1 MAQGA
6 EGVRTLGRAG
16 PLRVGI
22 SVVLALVVGLVV
34 WLIVKGNES
43 SKPTA
48 TSSTASAAT
57 LKTLRALPG
66 EVGHPVY
73 WAGTRRNYTLELTQ
87 VDGNLFIRYLPQGVA
102 VGDPR
107 PDFLTIGTYRVA
119 DAYATLKRQG
129 ERRGGHR
136 RRSAGGGIAV
146 WSDRRP
152 QSVYLAFPRTDLQV
166 EIYDSSATR
175 AQRLAVTGA
184 VEPIR

>member
-1 MAQGA
+1 MRTFGSS
-6 EGVRTLGRAG
+6 GPVRLAVS
-16 PLRVGI
+16 L
-22 SVVLALVVGLVV
+22 VLAIVVGVAV

-43 SKPTA
+43 SKTTA

-73 WAGTRRNYTLELTQ
+73 WAGTRRKNTLELTQ
-87 VDGNLFIRYLPQGVA
+87 VDGNLFIRYLPPGVA

-107 PDFLTIGTYRVA
+107 PDFLTVGTYRVA
-119 DAYATLKRQG
+119 DAYSILKRRG
-129 ERRGGHR
+129 ERRGGHLR
-136 RRSAGGGIAV
+136 RAAGGGIAV
-146 WSDRRP
+146 WTDQRP

-166 EIYDSSATR
+166 EIYDSSAPR
-175 AQRLAVTGA
+175 ARRLAVTGA